1 MQVDAAVVPVPDYRT
16 GLQMLQAGQVDVFF
30 GERSLVLGA
39 MDDAAR
45 KNLVV
50 LGRLFTQES
59 GALAL
64 AKGDDDFRA
73 LVDAALSDIYP
84 RQAFRDL
91 YAQWFG
97 AFDEDART
105 FFEWNTLPAQ

>member
-1 MQVDAAVVPVPDYRT
+1 
-16 GLQMLQAGQVDVFF
+16 
-30 GERSLVLGA
+30 

-45 KNLVV
+45 TNLVI
-50 LGRLFTQES
+50 LDRMFTTEV

-73 LVDAALSDIYP
+73 VVDGALSEYYGSSG
-84 RQAFRDL
+84 FREL

-97 AFDEDART
+97 AFDENART
-105 FFEWNTLPAQ
+105 FFEWNTLPQQ